1 MQILGI
7 KEESLGSAANEL
19 TDKYIY
25 ICLVNMYLFT
35 CGCLC
40 ERENMRTS

>member
-35 CGCLC
+35 CGGLC